1 MKMKYLQIAVLEML
15 DVNISVCQYQAA
27 NSRTVNPFDRQH
39 QFSSNIVNMFWAL
52 MKCSFLL
59 KCVNLF
65 FIKFSQLI
73 L

>member
-1 MKMKYLQIAVLEML
+1 ML
-15 DVNISVCQYQAA
+15 DVNISVCHYQAA
-27 NSRTVNPFDRQH
+27 NSRTVNPFSRNFDQH

-52 MKCSFLL
+52 MKCSFSL

-73 L
+73 F

>member
-1 MKMKYLQIAVLEML
+1 ML

-27 NSRTVNPFDRQH
+27 NSRTVNPFSRNFSH

-52 MKCSFLL
+52 MKCSFSL
-59 KCVNLF
+59 KYVNLF

-73 L
+73 F